1 LLEKGSGFA
10 AGLAGIPR
18 YLNLHTI
25 SSGLVAGV
33 FNLGPLL
40 LLTDLA
46 RRAGLTAG
54 ELSSWFA
61 AVFIAG
67 ALLTFILGL
76 YYQKPINGAW
86 TIAGAVVVGGAL
98 QYYSLAEVAGASVA
112 AGFLVAACGQ
122 LGWVAPIIRWL
133 PLPVVMGMIGGTLLS
148 FGLQLPYA
156 LVTAP
161 FLTGIP
167 ITGYLLLT
175 RYFPRLPGV
184 LGAMVLGLAAA
195 LFSGDL
201 ETAAFRLALSR
212 PQLLWPE
219 FSLPVILAVGL
230 PLALMIIGAENM
242 QAIGILLSEGYGG
255 EDHNDIPVNTMM
267 LLSGLAT
274 MGAALFGGHAA
285 NIAGVKTAL
294 CATANHVPKEGRYV
308 ASLVEGV
315 VFLAIGIFAPTML
328 SLVAIL
334 PGELLQVVTA
344 LALVP
349 VLGST
354 FRIAWQ
360 GEFPLGS
367 TFAFLFAA
375 SGITIYGIG
384 APLWSLIMGVG
395 VAIIIGEKKI

>member
-1 LLEKGSGFA
+1 
-10 AGLAGIPR
+10 
-18 YLNLHTI
+18 
-25 SSGLVAGV
+25 
-33 FNLGPLL
+33 
-40 LLTDLA
+40 
-46 RRAGLTAG
+46 
-54 ELSSWFA
+54 
-61 AVFIAG
+61 
-67 ALLTFILGL
+67 
-76 YYQKPINGAW
+76 
-86 TIAGAVVVGGAL
+86 
-98 QYYSLAEVAGASVA
+98 
-112 AGFLVAACGQ
+112 
-122 LGWVAPIIRWL
+122 
-133 PLPVVMGMIGGTLLS
+133 
-148 FGLQLPYA
+148 
-156 LVTAP
+156 
-161 FLTGIP
+161 
-167 ITGYLLLT
+167 
-175 RYFPRLPGV
+175 
-184 LGAMVLGLAAA
+184 
-195 LFSGDL
+195 
-201 ETAAFRLALSR
+201 
-212 PQLLWPE
+212 
-219 FSLPVILAVGL
+219 
-230 PLALMIIGAENM
+230 MIIGAENM

-360 GEFPLGS
+360 GEFSLGS
-367 TFAFLFAA
+367 IFAFLFAA

-395 VAIIIGEKKI
+395 VAIITGEKKI